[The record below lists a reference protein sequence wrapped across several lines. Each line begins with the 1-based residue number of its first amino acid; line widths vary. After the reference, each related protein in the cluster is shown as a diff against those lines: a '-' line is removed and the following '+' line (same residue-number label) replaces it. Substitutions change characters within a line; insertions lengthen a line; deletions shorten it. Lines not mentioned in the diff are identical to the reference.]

1 MKFFNSRYI
10 FRLYNKTLWPIKSVQ
25 STLSSHQFLVCHSYS
40 SFTTT
45 TNRISSELLRNSGVR
60 SYLNKLISEDYSDTM
75 SKPNV
80 FALISAIRLLKVD
93 LQSLNEFDIEKE
105 KDKEFGEQLQKE
117 IKSHEDQLRKLEL
130 ELLNSLVPNEKFD
143 CEDIMLEITAGVGGQ
158 EAMIFTQELFEMYN
172 SFAYYKGWKS
182 EIADYCHTEMGG
194 IRHACLMLSG
204 SDCFSLLQ
212 HEGGV
217 HRVQRVPKTEKSG
230 RIHTSTVTVAIL
242 PQPTELDV
250 VINDKDLI
258 IETKRAS
265 GAGGQHVNKTDSAIR
280 MHHKPTGVTVECQT
294 DRSQIK
300 NRKIALQKLRAIIYK
315 KQLEQQ
321 QSLTRSARKQ
331 QVGSSAR
338 SEKIRTYNFNQDRI
352 TDHRLSKSFH
362 NLVGFLEGREYLDKV
377 VIELQERANQI
388 LFNEFI
394 ESISEKS

>member
-10 FRLYNKTLWPIKSVQ
+10 FGLYNRALWPIKSIQ
-25 STLSSHQFLVCHSYS
+25 STLSHHQFLVCRSYS
-40 SFTTT
+40 SLTTT
-45 TNRISSELLRNSGVR
+45 SHGISTELLQNSGVR
-60 SYLNKLISEDYSDTM
+60 SYLNKLISEDYSEDM

-80 FALISAIRLLKVD
+80 SALISAIRLLKVD

-117 IKSHEDQLRKLEL
+117 IKSHEEQLTKLEL
-130 ELLNSLVPNEKFD
+130 ELLNSLVPNEEINCQD
-143 CEDIMLEITAGVGGQ
+143 VMLEITAGVGGQ
-158 EAMIFTQELFEMYN
+158 EAMIFTLELFEMYN
-172 SFAYYKGWKS
+172 SFAHYRGW
-182 EIADYCHTEMGG
+182 ECEVADYCHTEMGG

-204 SDCFSLLQ
+204 SDCYSLLQ

-250 VINDKDLI
+250 VINDRDLI

-280 MHHKPTGVTVECQT
+280 MHHKPTGVVVECQT

-300 NRKIALQKLRAIIYK
+300 NRKLALQKLRAIIYK

-331 QVGSSAR
+331 QVGSSGR

-377 VIELQERANQI
+377 VIELQERANKI

-394 ESISEKS
+394 ESISKKN